1 MKGMIDV
8 RRIIGFL
15 IPVFVVCGGAW
26 FWYDQNYGTT
36 DYYTKIVQEGKRV
49 DIGSGGGM
57 EQYRY
62 SYHLPSYTKDNH
74 EKTLSFNSAKDK
86 ELKPNSYLV
95 LHVNDKKGVMG
106 WEEVKP
112 SDVPASVLH
121 SLDK

>member
-1 MKGMIDV
+1 M

-15 IPVFVVCGGAW
+15 FPVFVVCGGAW
-26 FWYDQNYGTT
+26 FWYEQNYGTM

-57 EQYRY
+57 DQHRY
-62 SYHLPSYTKDNH
+62 SYHLPSYTKENH
-74 EKTLSFNSAKDK
+74 EETLSFNSAKDK

-106 WEEVKP
+106 WEEVTA